1 MARGEASIVAALDA
15 PAWTFARDLAGG
27 VHAKTADGDENM
39 LTRLHPDGDEAA
51 HACFAIVG
59 ELLAGQ
65 AAVQQSCLHK
75 DVRSAAAAVISAV
88 FDVAMAA
95 TEHVG
100 LVLEGVGSINGEL
113 KSLRSGLADGSEAA
127 IKADLR
133 IATDGSAGGGG
144 ALSCSLLGGGLSGGL
159 VCVVAGPTSG
169 VGLLLSVPGGPSLRI
184 GLFLSVSSLCLR
196 GGIVTGGRVTVLGVR
211 GGSDGEEA
219 DGECEADECFH
230 GCVCGSCFC

>member
-15 PAWTFARDLAGG
+15 PAGTFASDLAGG

-51 HACFAIVG
+51 LAGLAVVG

-95 TEHVG
+95 AKHIG
-100 LVLEGVGSINGEL
+100 LVLEGIGGINGQRQGGQRRRAGLQPAGRRPEL
-113 KSLRSGLADGSEAA
+113 RLGQRSSGPIQRRWPAAVRCRRPKPGRWPVPERKQPVPEGRRSSRRQSNHSE
-127 IKADLR
+127 R
-133 IATDGSAGGGG
+133 S
-144 ALSCSLLGGGLSGGL
+144 
-159 VCVVAGPTSG
+159 
-169 VGLLLSVPGGPSLRI
+169 R
-184 GLFLSVSSLCLR
+184 R
-196 GGIVTGGRVTVLGVR
+196 
-211 GGSDGEEA
+211 
-219 DGECEADECFH
+219 
-230 GCVCGSCFC
+230 

>member
-1 MARGEASIVAALDA
+1 MARAEASIVAALDA
-15 PAWTFARDLAGG
+15 PAGTFARDLAGG

-39 LTRLHPDGDEAA
+39 LTRLDPDGDEAA
-51 HACFAIVG
+51 HASLAIVG

-65 AAVQQSCLHK
+65 AAVQQSCLHQ

-88 FDVAMAA
+88 LNVAMAA

-100 LVLEGVGSINGEL
+100 LVLEGVGSVDSEL
-113 KSLRSGLADGSEAA
+113 KGLRSGLTDGSEAA
-127 IKADLR
+127 VKADLR
-133 IATDGSAGGGG
+133 IANGSAGSGG

-159 VCVVAGPTSG
+159 VSVVAGPAG
-169 VGLLLSVPGGPSLRI
+169 CIRLLLSVPSGPSLRI

-196 GGIVTGGRVTVLGVR
+196 GGIVTGGRVTVLSVR